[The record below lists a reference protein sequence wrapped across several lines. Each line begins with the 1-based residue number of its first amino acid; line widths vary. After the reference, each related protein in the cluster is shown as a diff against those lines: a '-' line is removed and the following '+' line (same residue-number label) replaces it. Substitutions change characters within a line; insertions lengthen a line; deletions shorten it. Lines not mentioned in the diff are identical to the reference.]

1 MLLLLT
7 LFILSQFFGIG
18 TGPDTE
24 TDKEADDIIGVFLT
38 EDSAGKIEFYRRDG
52 RYYGKVVAGERITK
66 DVNNPDPALRERSTL
81 GMEFIQN
88 FEYDADEGVYQGGT
102 IYNSQN
108 GKTYDGKIWLEDEG
122 RTLKLRGYLGVFY
135 RTVTWKRL
143 EV

>member
-52 RYYGKVVAGERITK
+52 RYYGNV
-66 DVNNPDPALRERSTL
+66 
-81 GMEFIQN
+81 
-88 FEYDADEGVYQGGT
+88 EGGHL
-102 IYNSQN
+102 NSNQ
-108 GKTYDGKIWLEDEG
+108 L
-122 RTLKLRGYLGVFY
+122 
-135 RTVTWKRL
+135 
-143 EV
+143 